1 MKHLHFIA
9 IGGAAMHNLAIAL
22 SKREG
27 YQVTGSDDE
36 IFEPAKSNL
45 QKAGI
50 LPKQIGWHP
59 ENITKDINAIILGM
73 HAKADNPELIRAKE
87 LGIDIYSFP
96 EYLFQQT
103 QKKTRVVV
111 GGSHGKTT
119 TTALI
124 LHALKKRN
132 MAVDYM
138 VGAQIEGF
146 DTMVKL
152 SYDAPIAVFEGDEYL
167 TSTLDPRPKFHLYH
181 PHIAI
186 LTGIA
191 WDHVNVFPTFENY
204 VDQFKK
210 FADLIERDGRLI
222 YNGEDEILQQIAAQ
236 LRSDIVALPY
246 FKPDYSIDNGITS
259 IHYKGQTFPLQIFGE
274 HNLQNIAA
282 ACMACKQLG
291 INEADFYRSIA
302 DFKGAANR
310 LQRIAEN
317 SQTIVFKDFAHSP
330 SKLTATIKA
339 VKNQFPDKEL
349 IACME
354 LHTFS
359 SLQADFLPQY
369 KHSMHDAAFAFV
381 YFDPTV
387 IENKKLPPLTKEWVA
402 EAFGDPNVQVISDPE
417 ALKAALMQLQLEN
430 KVLLFMTSGDFSGI
444 NLESFVHTL
453 LR

>member
-9 IGGAAMHNLAIAL
+9 IGGAVMHNLAIAL
-22 SKREG
+22 SKKG
-27 YQVTGSDDE
+27 YQITGSDDE
-36 IFEPAKSNL
+36 IFEPAKSHL
-45 QKAGI
+45 EKAGI

-59 ENITKDINAIILGM
+59 ENITKDIHAIILGM

-96 EYLFQQT
+96 EYLYQQT

-124 LHALKKRN
+124 LHALTKKN

-146 DTMVKL
+146 ETMVKL

-167 TSTLDPRPKFHLYH
+167 TSTLDSRPKFHLYH

-191 WDHVNVFPTFENY
+191 WDHVNVFPTFEMY

-210 FADLIERDGRLI
+210 FVDLIERDGRLI
-222 YNGEDEILQQIAAQ
+222 YNGEDEVLQQIAAQ
-236 LRSDIVALPY
+236 LRPDIVALPY
-246 FKPDYSIDNGITS
+246 YKPDYSVENGITF
-259 IHYKGQTFPLQIFGE
+259 IHYKGQQYSLQIFGE

-282 ACMACKQLG
+282 ACLACKQLG
-291 INEADFYRSIA
+291 VNESDFYRAIQ

-310 LQRIAEN
+310 LQRIAETK
-317 SQTIVFKDFAHSP
+317 QTIVFKDFAHSP
-330 SKLTATIKA
+330 SKLAATIHA

-359 SLQADFLPQY
+359 SLQADFLTQY
-369 KHSMHDAAFAFV
+369 KHSMHEAAIAFV
-381 YFDPTV
+381 YFDPAV
-387 IENKKLPPLTKEWVA
+387 IENKKLPPLSEETVS
-402 EAFGDPNVQVISDPE
+402 EAFGDRHVQVISNRE
-417 ALKAALMQLQLEN
+417 ALKEALLKLNPNN
-430 KVLLFMTSGDFSGI
+430 KVLLFMSSGDFSGL
-444 NLESFVHTL
+444 NLDSFVHTL
-453 LR
+453 LQ